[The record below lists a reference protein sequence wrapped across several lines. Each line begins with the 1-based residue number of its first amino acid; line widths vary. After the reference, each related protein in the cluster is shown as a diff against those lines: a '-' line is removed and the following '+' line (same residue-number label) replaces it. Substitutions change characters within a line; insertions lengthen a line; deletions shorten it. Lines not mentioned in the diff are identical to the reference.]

1 MLVQKSMEDVGPTLS
16 GKGEGILGKMTRTL
30 EEQMGGRIVC
40 DKLCLDAVSP
50 FL

>member
-1 MLVQKSMEDVGPTLS
+1 M
-16 GKGEGILGKMTRTL
+16 KGALGKMVGTL

-50 FL
+50 LL